1 MGGGCCIKT
10 FWKGS
15 CINFFGRGSCIK
27 TFWKEVVHL
36 MLEGGQ
42 EQPLLLAVKL
52 QPSSKKRPSQPFS
65 ICLCQEILFF
75 ELSNRNRLRNSN
87 LTMRGVSLSLKNWTR
102 KPIHVPVTV
111 GLHNFSL
118 LTIALYLSI
127 LLDRFL
133 CT

>member
-1 MGGGCCIKT
+1 
-10 FWKGS
+10 
-15 CINFFGRGSCIK
+15 
-27 TFWKEVVHL
+27 

-52 QPSSKKRPSQPFS
+52 QPSSKNRPSQPFS